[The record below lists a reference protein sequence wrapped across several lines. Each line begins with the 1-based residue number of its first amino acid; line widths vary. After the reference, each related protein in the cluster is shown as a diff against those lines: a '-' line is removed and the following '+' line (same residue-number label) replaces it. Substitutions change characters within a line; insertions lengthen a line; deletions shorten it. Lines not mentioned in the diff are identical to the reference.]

1 MVLNTLETKFH
12 TLEPLVLHGKHF
24 ENDLKYCTKC
34 FHTQMSSC
42 LDLFDRIEPYEDLSL
57 RQLLALMP
65 ENWSKRQNYLIKLKN
80 SKQQLIAKYYPQSGI
95 NLEKAELKKQLLR
108 KIENLQGIQYVPA
121 KTLDQCIN
129 NLQVH
134 HPKLPSVAI
143 WLYVLVNVQLV
154 IMQLL
159 YERNFPVP
167 LTPYVCGFTM
177 FQTYAGKDLN
187 HFFQAEFKIKSLIAQ
202 QLLEAALKFSYGFD
216 NYRLYITDLTADNV
230 VYDKQLNKLTF
241 IDLDTIFI
249 VDSTQA
255 IYKSSVHKYEYI
267 ECNGCFAYST
277 EDIASYNISD
287 VNIFTACQ
295 FLREDL
301 YKDLIKGFLYPLPS
315 SIVKLYPNLRLL
327 IDKCV
332 DCPPNLCQQR
342 FTVAQQ
348 LIAVFHHISQD
359 YKETENR

>member
-1 MVLNTLETKFH
+1 M
-12 TLEPLVLHGKHF
+12 LHGRHF
-24 ENDLKYCTKC
+24 ENDLKYCKKC
-34 FHTQMSSC
+34 FQTQMSSC
-42 LDLFDRIEPYEDLSL
+42 LDLFESIEPSEDHSL

-65 ENWSKRQNYLIKLKN
+65 ENWCKRQNQLIKLRN
-80 SKQQLIAKYYPQSGI
+80 SKQQLIAKYYPQTGI
-95 NLEKAELKKQLLR
+95 NLKKSELKKQLLR
-108 KIENLQGIQYVPA
+108 KMENLQGVQYVPV
-121 KTLDQCIN
+121 KTLDQFID
-129 NLQVH
+129 NLHLH
-134 HPKLPSVAI
+134 HTKLPPVTI

-167 LTPYVCGFTM
+167 FIQTVCGFTM
-177 FQTYAGKDLN
+177 FQSYSGEDLN
-187 HFFQAEFKIKSLIAQ
+187 HFFKADFKIKSLIAQ
-202 QLLEAALKFSYGFD
+202 QLLEAAVKFSYGFD

-230 VYDKQLNKLTF
+230 VYDKHRNKLTF

-255 IYKSSVHKYEYI
+255 IYNSSVHKYEYI

-287 VNIFTACQ
+287 VNIFSACQ

-301 YKDLIKGFLYPLPS
+301 YKDITKGFLYPLPS
-315 SIVKLYPNLRLL
+315 AIVNSYSNLKLL
-327 IDKCV
+327 IDQCV
-332 DCPPNLCQQR
+332 DCPSNLCQQR

-348 LIAVFHHISQD
+348 LIAVFQQINHD
-359 YKETENR
+359 YKEIKKQ